1 MIQKAGINQHRA
13 RGDLRIV
20 AVEPTSTQRKDSVLR
35 RDMTGSVLTFYSVT
49 YVHKLINIVEP
60 WNCGAPKA
68 AQTHPAAISLPIR
81 PFRPLYRRMPIGR
94 KWKDQ
99 VESLRTAWIADFRV

>member
-1 MIQKAGINQHRA
+1 MIQKAGIDQRRA

-35 RDMTGSVLTFYSVT
+35 RDMTGSVLTFYSAT

-60 WNCGAPKA
+60 QNCGAPKA

-81 PFRPLYRRMPIGR
+81 PFRPQIRRVPIGR

-99 VESLRTAWIADFRV
+99 VESLRTAWIADFRA

>member
-20 AVEPTSTQRKDSVLR
+20 AVEPTLAQRKDSVLR
-35 RDMTGSVLTFYSVT
+35 RDMTGSILTSYSAT

-60 WNCGAPKA
+60 QNCGAPKV
-68 AQTHPAAISLPIR
+68 AQTRPAAISLPIR
-81 PFRPLYRRMPIGR
+81 PFRPRFCRMPIDWE
-94 KWKDQ
+94 WKDQ
-99 VESLRTAWIADFRV
+99 VESLRTAWIVDFRV

>member
-1 MIQKAGINQHRA
+1 VPGS
-13 RGDLRIV
+13 RGFADRGRGTH
-20 AVEPTSTQRKDSVLR
+20 ATQRKDSVLR
-35 RDMTGSVLTFYSVT
+35 RDMTGSVLSLYSAT

-60 WNCGAPKA
+60 QNCRAPKA

-81 PFRPLYRRMPIGR
+81 PFRPQFRRVPIGR